1 MSPRRASPL
10 SPARAT
16 GSRFAATR
24 RSFLALAGSTA
35 AFTALAQIRSPFVLA
50 APTGDRLRFF
60 DEREAEILTQIMERM
75 VDTGCVDAPQV
86 RDIGA
91 VASVDALCA
100 SLDPE
105 LAGPLPLLIRAFD
118 LGPFLFDFRF
128 SRFTGLSDAEKDES
142 IAGWMTSRIHL
153 RRVAFLALR
162 NLCFFGYYSR
172 DEIWPLIGYAG
183 PLL

>member
-1 MSPRRASPL
+1 
-10 SPARAT
+10 
-16 GSRFAATR
+16 
-24 RSFLALAGSTA
+24 
-35 AFTALAQIRSPFVLA
+35 
-50 APTGDRLRFF
+50 
-60 DEREAEILTQIMERM
+60 M

-162 NLCFFGYYSR
+162 NLCFFGYYSQ